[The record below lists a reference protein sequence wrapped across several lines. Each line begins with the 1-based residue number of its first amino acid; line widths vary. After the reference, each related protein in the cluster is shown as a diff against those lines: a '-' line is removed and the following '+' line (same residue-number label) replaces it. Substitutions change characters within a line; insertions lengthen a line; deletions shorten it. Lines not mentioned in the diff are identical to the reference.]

1 MPSPTSVSLSPLRVK
16 DFPLDPCEPDGR
28 KKPQQSPSKLP
39 EDKHFLLH
47 TAGQEHHREETRRY
61 LALPVHEKLSY
72 MGRMKASQREMRKEL
87 EPEQEQE
94 QEGGDSLALGNP
106 SMRMAMIRR
115 RNIKKESMQEFLY
128 KRRELFRQEYSV
140 MVKRAE
146 IQRLEEAH
154 CLEEQRM
161 QKAEQLLEQ
170 DQLLFEKFL
179 KENNQNS
186 VEAIQIAEKES
197 KCKLEKMAEIKKLT
211 TEMLSIKSDISK
223 KEEKL
228 KEYQMYKDFL
238 FKLSPPDWREAQQAK
253 TQQAKDLHAKAHEA
267 KALLGKAGLATAQ
280 PAKARSGKAKPEKAQ
295 PHRAKATQVD
305 RDTAA
310 DQDQGKDPES
320 KGGGTKHEGSPRKVS
335 AHGPKLPPIRDPK
348 HRSSAMSTARQT
360 PESNPSTDCS
370 DYEEEPELYFTEP
383 EQLLD
388 LLTELEEQN
397 LTLIQNSRETEEDLE
412 DLQRTTATSKKKTE
426 RDTEQLRAQIDII
439 SQTITAEKEQAAE
452 LELKARLYNFGK
464 CKSVEEDQMLE
475 ALGRKVE
482 EVYRCCVGDIQA
494 NLTTIQMLA
503 VIESHLLQLLENM
516 ENIPRDTLDQVEK
529 MKDRERRMRQRVQ
542 KLEQQKEHQED
553 RLKKAMERTQANSRK
568 TNNRRLMPRSKPVT
582 AKIKF
587 NNVNNSS
594 EQDELHAY
602 FFT

>member
-1 MPSPTSVSLSPLRVK
+1 MMKNEKELRERLRV
-16 DFPLDPCEPDGR
+16 E
-28 KKPQQSPSKLP
+28 
-39 EDKHFLLH
+39 
-47 TAGQEHHREETRRY
+47 
-61 LALPVHEKLSY
+61 LS
-72 MGRMKASQREMRKEL
+72 
-87 EPEQEQE
+87 
-94 QEGGDSLALGNP
+94 
-106 SMRMAMIRR
+106 
-115 RNIKKESMQEFLY
+115 
-128 KRRELFRQEYSV
+128 
-140 MVKRAE
+140 
-146 IQRLEEAH
+146 
-154 CLEEQRM
+154 
-161 QKAEQLLEQ
+161 KAENE
-170 DQLLFEKFL
+170 EGYSM
-179 KENNQNS
+179 ENY
-186 VEAIQIAEKES
+186 I
-197 KCKLEKMAEIKKLT
+197 
-211 TEMLSIKSDISK
+211 
-223 KEEKL
+223 
-228 KEYQMYKDFL
+228 
-238 FKLSPPDWREAQQAK
+238 
-253 TQQAKDLHAKAHEA
+253 
-267 KALLGKAGLATAQ
+267 
-280 PAKARSGKAKPEKAQ
+280 
-295 PHRAKATQVD
+295 
-305 RDTAA
+305 
-310 DQDQGKDPES
+310 
-320 KGGGTKHEGSPRKVS
+320 
-335 AHGPKLPPIRDPK
+335 
-348 HRSSAMSTARQT
+348 
-360 PESNPSTDCS
+360 
-370 DYEEEPELYFTEP
+370 EEEPELYFTEP

-464 CKSVEEDQMLE
+464 CKSVEEDLMLE